1 MFLSFPVHWFWDI
14 AFWFKWDPAL
24 CINSL
29 QLRVL
34 WWSMEKYR
42 AECRRV
48 VPAVF
53 SRLGGHLSPPRS
65 RDLVASWDC
74 SVWLEFTLSWSPQV
88 WTVVWA
94 NCPMAGVSSSLT
106 QSPPPLICTDSVQ
119 GPSLP
124 WEGTL
129 ERVGREHPA
138 SFSCRILRGRDPR
151 VVSSSGPVSI
161 HISWALPVLEQ
172 PRDTSKAR
180 AVCFRCSLSTQVWVG
195 SISAPELLVWRWFCK
210 WGGKKRNVVYFNC
223 YFCSS
228 MMNL

>member
-65 RDLVASWDC
+65 GDLVASWDC
-74 SVWLEFTLSWSPQV
+74 SVWLEIYFI
-88 WTVVWA
+88 
-94 NCPMAGVSSSLT
+94 MKSSSVDCGLGKLSHGWS
-106 QSPPPLICTDSVQ
+106 QLQLDSEPSSPYLYGQRAWSKLALGGNFGKSGQ
-119 GPSLP
+119 GAPSQLQLQDP
-124 WEGTL
+124 EGKGSKGGQQQWPCLYPRFMGTPC
-129 ERVGREHPA
+129 VGAAQGH
-138 SFSCRILRGRDPR
+138 
-151 VVSSSGPVSI
+151 
-161 HISWALPVLEQ
+161 
-172 PRDTSKAR
+172 K
-180 AVCFRCSLSTQVWVG
+180 
-195 SISAPELLVWRWFCK
+195 
-210 WGGKKRNVVYFNC
+210 
-223 YFCSS
+223 
-228 MMNL
+228 